1 MHLRKILPR
10 YVARVGRFIAG
21 VKRANETTT
30 KTESVNKSPRTAI
43 CHRHGNLWQLEQIC
57 CSGWVEAAQRTAGCV
72 APDERVGQLQLSR
85 TTRLDGDG
93 NCGEPH

>member
-1 MHLRKILPR
+1 MKQNQDGERKQEP
-10 YVARVGRFIAG
+10 ARRFVIDY
-21 VKRANETTT
+21 
-30 KTESVNKSPRTAI
+30 S
-43 CHRHGNLWQLEQIC
+43 NLWQLEQIC
-57 CSGWVEAAQRTAGCV
+57 CSGWDEAAQGTAGCV